1 MLVSLAAGLLLFRF
15 DDARITEASGLAVAC
30 PSGLVLTHNDSGDTA
45 RFFAVD
51 RHGRTVATY
60 SLRGAD
66 AVDWEDMA
74 RDGDRLYLADIGDN
88 ARSRDH
94 VDVYETAVPDG
105 SGPTTLVATRHRL
118 RYPDGAHDAEA
129 LLVRDGRIFV
139 VVKSGD
145 GAVYAAPDSGDG
157 TMRKVA
163 TSGLTLVTG
172 GDVSPDGRQLVL
184 RTYGDAF
191 VWDVD
196 GSVPAA
202 FDASPRR
209 VDLPSERQGEAV
221 TYDCDGHRLLVTSE
235 GLHEAVYAVP
245 LAPPASS
252 SAAPAAGASPSPAAR
267 PATGGLGPAG
277 WAAIAAASALTV
289 AVVSWLAARRR
300 RP

>member
-1 MLVSLAAGLLLFRF
+1 MLLSLAAGVLLLFRF

-30 PSGLVLTHNDSGDTA
+30 PSGLVLTHNDSGDPA

-51 RHGRTVATY
+51 RQGRTVATY
-60 SLRGAD
+60 RLQGAD

-88 ARSRDH
+88 TRSRDH
-94 VDVYETAVPDG
+94 VDVYETAVPNG
-105 SGPTTLVATRHRL
+105 SGPTALPATRHRL

-145 GAVYAAPDSGDG
+145 GAVYAAPDSGEG

-172 GDVSPDGRQLVL
+172 GDVSPDGRHLVL

-196 GSVPAA
+196 GSVGAA

-221 TYDCDGHRLLVTSE
+221 AYDCDGHRLLVTSE

-245 LAPPASS
+245 LGSP
-252 SAAPAAGASPSPAAR
+252 SAAPAPGASPSPAAR

-289 AVVSWLAARRR
+289 AVVSWLAVRR